1 MVLYEIFSHSDR
13 FHYRTSLF
21 SLATC
26 FVILCAALTFLPPFL
41 LTYFAGGFWV
51 KESTY
56 SEQPRLNFSSKYL
69 VILDNTDST
78 SPFFTSSYA
87 AINSYFSTAFIPS
100 SSVVTPVD
108 SNNDGITDQFSITIQ
123 LPSTSTAQIN
133 NINLWL
139 VFQYEL
145 RARQSII
152 METMVLINLRPASS
166 ILFSANPSVST
177 AGDLYLE
184 QRRPIQSSGTDYT
197 YNTSVIDLNT
207 LISSSSL
214 NLGSVLNAYL
224 TRNYYTAYR
233 SDYAQWST
241 GPSRVES
248 MLTINVVVNVPSQ
261 SIRFIPGFWQEFKW
275 GWIQYISVLLPFIA
289 VFNRIKEFVFRHRFV
304 HTLVELPHHRH
315 KDK

>member
-13 FHYRTSLF
+13 FHYRASLF

-26 FVILCAALTFLPPFL
+26 LVILCAVFTFLPPFL

-69 VILDNTDST
+69 IILDKTDT
-78 SPFFTSSYA
+78 TTPFFSSSYA
-87 AINSYFSTAFIPS
+87 AINSFFPISFIPS
-100 SSVVTPVD
+100 SSVVTPMD
-108 SNNDGITDQFSITIQ
+108 NNNDGITDQFSITIE
-123 LPSTSTAQIN
+123 LPSTSTIQIN

-152 METMVLINLRPASS
+152 METMTLINLRPSASTS
-166 ILFSANPSVST
+166 FSANPSVST

-184 QRRPIQSSGTDYT
+184 QRRPIQSSGTDYI

-207 LISSSSL
+207 LITTSSL
-214 NLGSVLNAYL
+214 NLSSVLNQYL
-224 TRNYYTAYR
+224 TRNYYTAFR
-233 SDYAQWST
+233 SDYVKWTT
-241 GPSRVES
+241 GASQSGS
-248 MLTINVVVNVPSQ
+248 MLTINVMINVPSQ

-275 GWIQYISVLLPFIA
+275 GWIQYVSVLLPFIA

-304 HTLVELPHHRH
+304 HTSVELPHHRH